1 MPAKAKLTD
10 EQVKRIARRVRAGER
25 QTDLADEFDVNRKT
39 IRRRLDARERAQTER
54 AQQLAARRL
63 QRQATRERRTLLER
77 ERAAGLAARNRGN
90 TGSASQPGQ
99 RPAPQTA
106 PPRDPYHVWLD
117 TPKNLSGRALAEAQ
131 GRVRVRNPEGT
142 IHRWRERPEI
152 DALLQAGWQ
161 LA

>member
-1 MPAKAKLTD
+1 VPAKAKLTD

-39 IRRRLDARERAQTER
+39 LRRRLDARERAQTER
-54 AQQLAARRL
+54 AQQLAAKRL
-63 QRQATRERRTLLER
+63 QRQAARERRTLRER
-77 ERAAGLAARNRGN
+77 ERAARLAARNREN
-90 TGSASQPGQ
+90 TASASQPGQ
-99 RPAPQTA
+99 RPAPQTVS
-106 PPRDPYHVWLD
+106 PRDPYHVWLD

-142 IHRWRERPEI
+142 IHTWRERSEI
-152 DALLQAGWQ
+152 DALLEAGWQ